1 MPEHKK
7 YENSPSSFHSAGKF
21 LITETD
27 KQSQNKTDQLMN
39 VAMKI
44 LSRMLASR
52 IYQNITTRITYHDH
66 RVVFQECKV
75 WFNIKKSMNII
86 PLHQ

>member
-1 MPEHKK
+1 
-7 YENSPSSFHSAGKF
+7 
-21 LITETD
+21 
-27 KQSQNKTDQLMN
+27 MN

-52 IYQNITTRITYHDH
+52 IYQNIITRIAYHDH

>member
-1 MPEHKK
+1 
-7 YENSPSSFHSAGKF
+7 
-21 LITETD
+21 
-27 KQSQNKTDQLMN
+27 MN